1 MYKALQL
8 LKRPVIL
15 KGYNKVLGVNNA
27 DRIHEY
33 LYLGNVEASKDEYF
47 LKAFQIG
54 AIVNCTENEPFSS
67 YFDQKPKLHIP
78 VKDSRDDI
86 NKQIFYQYLKESTRF
101 IKEEREKKNVILV
114 HCYWGLMRSATV
126 VAVHLMDQYGFTP
139 QRAIE
144 YVQSKR
150 PRALSSLY
158 NFNDLIQKYYE
169 EEILTK
175 S

>member
-1 MYKALQL
+1 MYRVLQI

-15 KGYNKVLGVNNA
+15 KGYNKIFDVNNA

-33 LYLGNVEASKDEYF
+33 LYLGNVEASKDEYL

-54 AIVNCTENEPFSS
+54 AIVNCTENVSFHD

-78 VKDSRDDI
+78 VKDSRDDA
-86 NKQIFYQYLKESTRF
+86 NKEEFYKYLKESSQF
-101 IKEEREKKNVILV
+101 IKEEKEKKNVVLV

-126 VAVHLMDQYGFTP
+126 VAVHLMDEYGFTP
-139 QRAIE
+139 EGAID
-144 YVQSKR
+144 YVKTKR

-175 S
+175 